1 VICAAAFNHNRPIV
15 SKEAVMVEDLS
26 RREEQHGWRRAYR
39 WIIPLAFVLAVLVL
53 FGTQLLR
60 PMKTGMDET
69 VTKGL
74 VNQNS
79 QSAIEPATVEAKT
92 NPAFGVFLT
101 DGSGHPLYL
110 FKSDKPGSQSG
121 ATTCYGNCAKAWPP
135 LLTSGE
141 PKSKAP
147 AQSGLIAT
155 TERKNG
161 AKQVTYNGWP
171 LYRYARDVGPTQ
183 VTGQDVTDFG
193 GEWSLV
199 APSGQEVKAHNS
211 TSG

>member
-1 VICAAAFNHNRPIV
+1 
-15 SKEAVMVEDLS
+15 MVEELS
-26 RREEQHGWRRAYR
+26 RREEQQGWRKAYR
-39 WIIPLAFVLAVLVL
+39 WIIPLAFVLGVLVL

-74 VNQNS
+74 IGDTGQN
-79 QSAIEPATVEAKT
+79 AIEPATVEAKT
-92 NPAFGVFLT
+92 NSDFGVFLT

-110 FKSDKPGSQSG
+110 FKSDKPGSQTG
-121 ATTCYGNCAKAWPP
+121 ASTCYDNCAKAWPP
-135 LLTSGE
+135 LITSGE

-147 AQSGLIAT
+147 VQSDLLAT
-155 TERKNG
+155 TDRKNG

-171 LYRYARDVGPTQ
+171 LYRYARDVGPTG
-183 VTGQDVTDFG
+183 VTGQDVNDFG

-199 APSGQEVKAHNS
+199 APSGKEVKAPNS
-211 TSG
+211 NSG